1 MHSDA
6 SGYGQE
12 WGASNELEIKK
23 ALQNKAQFNPMHF
36 DASGSGNSP
45 TRTRDEPLNSGARCL
60 VFQALTSVADHPD
73 PALEGHQIGPQ
84 ADLEAPSVKGRSE
97 GPGSPTPSDAR
108 RRRGEE

>member
-60 VFQALTSVADHPD
+60 ALQALTSIKSQSN
-73 PALEGHQIGPQ
+73 PALEGPEIGP
-84 ADLEAPSVKGRSE
+84 EAGEVKNRAE
-97 GPGSPTPSDAR
+97 LAR
-108 RRRGEE
+108 RLSVSRARITQMLKPI